1 MNRIANT
8 PAARLSFIANTLA
21 LANAATENRNSLHM
35 ELKGHV
41 YGTDAYKVTRAAF
54 NQENGRMIAL
64 RTRWFREAQQFH
76 VEFSKNV
83 DARRTVAGLIAK
95 FPEAGLKTETGK
107 FAEPNKS
114 VLAKIFL

>member
-1 MNRIANT
+1 MNRTANT
-8 PAARLSFIANTLA
+8 PAARLSFIAKTLA
-21 LANAATENRNSLHM
+21 LANAATENRNALHL
-35 ELKGHV
+35 ELADHV

-54 NQENGRMIAL
+54 DQENGRMIAL
-64 RTRWFREAQQFH
+64 RTRWFRDAQQFH

-95 FPEAGLKTETGK
+95 FPEAGLKTESDK

-114 VLAKIFL
+114 VLAQIIL